1 MAVEPITG
9 LTYQEAGSLQTDVLQ
24 NEQLNY
30 FAAWSNAVVQT
41 VGDNDPPGSPTNGH
55 RYVIGTSPTGAWS
68 GKAKYLAVYRG
79 GWQFYAPYEG
89 ARVTNL
95 GDSKIYTYS
104 ASAWVEY
111 TIPVSAAA
119 EDVSYNNV
127 SSGLAATDVQA
138 AIDEIAGVT
147 GIPDAPSDGEQYA
160 RKNAAWVEVTAP
172 APAIVTTISSGTIT
186 PAGNTDLVRPA
197 ALTAALTIANPSS
210 TPADGAGFVVDL
222 IDDGTSRALT
232 WGSKYESRMATLP
245 TATTAGKRHRIG
257 FEYNAADDKLYC
269 MYAQVQA

>member
-9 LTYQEAGSLQTDVLQ
+9 LTYQEIGMLQTDVLQ

-41 VGDNDPPGSPTNGH
+41 VGDNSPPGSPTNGH
-55 RYVIGTSPTGAWS
+55 RYVIGTSPSGAWS
-68 GKAKYLAVYRG
+68 GKAKYLTVYRG

-111 TIPVSAAA
+111 TIPASAAA
-119 EDVSYNNV
+119 EDVSYDNTA
-127 SSGLAATDVQA
+127 SGLTATDVQA
-138 AIDEIAGVT
+138 AIDEVAASGGG
-147 GIPDAPSDGEQYA
+147 GI
-160 RKNAAWVEVTAP
+160 K
-172 APAIVTTISSGTIT
+172 IVTTITSGTIT
-186 PAGNTDLVRPA
+186 PAGDTDLVRPA

-222 IDDGTSRALT
+222 IDNGTTRALT
-232 WGSKYESRMATLP
+232 WGSKYASRMATLP

-257 FEYNAADDKLYC
+257 VEYNAADDKLYC
-269 MYAQVQA
+269 MYAQVQP